1 MKSPN
6 ITSTIGRIPV
16 IAAPT
21 PMPAYPGSE
30 IGVSIT
36 RSVPNS
42 CTSPTSVLN
51 GWPASATS
59 SPMRNTRGSRRIS
72 SAIAS
77 FTASPYVSSRIGSR
91 HAGTVAR
98 IQHSFSIRLSDRAV
112 VWSQCPLLL
121 VHHQSEPEPDVM
133 LLASRADFYVAR
145 LPEPPDLRL
154 LIEVADSSLPYD
166 RRTKFPL
173 YARAGVTE
181 AWLVDLDTGRVE
193 IHREPRGAGYRDV
206 RIPRADET
214 FSPAAL
220 ADLALTVRDLLG

>member
-1 MKSPN
+1 MADGEDSMAVTVKRRRFTLDEYHRMGETGILGADDRVELIEGEIIEMSP
-6 ITSTIGRIPV
+6 
-16 IAAPT
+16 
-21 PMPAYPGSE
+21 
-30 IGVSIT
+30 
-36 RSVPNS
+36 
-42 CTSPTSVLN
+42 
-51 GWPASATS
+51 
-59 SPMRNTRGSRRIS
+59 
-72 SAIAS
+72 
-77 FTASPYVSSRIGSR
+77 IGSR

-98 IQHSFSIRLSDRAV
+98 IQHLFSIRLGDRAV
-112 VWSQCPLLL
+112 VWSQSPLLL

-133 LLASRADFYVAR
+133 LLAPRADFYVAR

-214 FSPAAL
+214 FSPAAF

>member
-1 MKSPN
+1 MADGEDSMAVTVKRRRFTLDEYHRMGKTGILGPDDRVELIEGEIIEMSP
-6 ITSTIGRIPV
+6 
-16 IAAPT
+16 
-21 PMPAYPGSE
+21 
-30 IGVSIT
+30 
-36 RSVPNS
+36 
-42 CTSPTSVLN
+42 
-51 GWPASATS
+51 
-59 SPMRNTRGSRRIS
+59 
-72 SAIAS
+72 
-77 FTASPYVSSRIGSR
+77 IGSR
-91 HAGTVAR
+91 HAGTAAR
-98 IQHSFSIRLSDRAV
+98 IQHLFSIRLGDRAV
-112 VWSQCPLLL
+112 VWSQSPLLL

-133 LLASRADFYVAR
+133 LLAPRADFYVAR

-214 FSPAAL
+214 FSPAAF